1 MHISQ
6 ILITDDDSE
15 PLSPFLQMAVQTVK
29 TLMPHTEHKVYRKEE
44 LRQWIEDQYGITML
58 KTFDKLVPYAFKADL
73 ARYLLLYKLGG
84 WYFDISIRIING
96 LNVNN
101 DIDMITFADLPQN
114 SGVSYACNNAIIY
127 SKACNKILQYA
138 IESIFSNVQNERYG
152 QNLLSPT
159 GPVCFGKSV
168 AMFSENL
175 NILTGTFADLTPG
188 YSNRNRGFILMD
200 GLLLGLHKPG
210 NVGGDINYLG
220 IKGGNNYLHL
230 YQARKIYDQSINI
243 EGESISL

>member
-29 TLMPHTEHKVYRKEE
+29 TLMPHNVHKVYRKEE
-44 LRQWIEDQYGITML
+44 LREFIRDQYGITML
-58 KTFDKLVPYAFKADL
+58 KTFDKLIPYAFKADL
-73 ARYLLLYKLGG
+73 ARYLLLYKFGG

-101 DIDMITFADLPQN
+101 DIDMIIFGDLPQH
-114 SGVSYACNNAIIY
+114 SGTSYACSNAIIY
-127 SKACNKILQYA
+127 SKAGNKILECT
-138 IESIFSNVQNERYG
+138 IESIFSNVKNEKYG

-168 AMFSENL
+168 AIFSENQ

-200 GLLLGLHKPG
+200 GLLLGLHKPL
-210 NVGGDINYLG
+210 NIGGEINYLG
-220 IKGGNNYLHL
+220 IKTFFF
-230 YQARKIYDQSINI
+230 
-243 EGESISL
+243 